1 MCGQINKTEVN
12 SLLADVDVY
21 VSLHRSEGF
30 GLVMAEA
37 MYLGTPVIA
46 TNWSGNTEFMNSD
59 TACMVGYDLIEL
71 DRDYDVFKKGN
82 VWADAHVDEAADY
95 MKRLYEDKEFYN
107 QIASMDRHM
116 LRNILPIS
124 VRRI

>member
-1 MCGQINKTEVN
+1 MMSLLLIRLLIKMITYIICVDMLIKKEVN

-46 TNWSGNTEFMNSD
+46 TNWSGNTEFMNND

-71 DRDYDVFKKGN
+71 DKDYDVFQKGN
-82 VWADAHVDEAADY
+82 VWADDTC
-95 MKRLYEDKEFYN
+95 
-107 QIASMDRHM
+107 
-116 LRNILPIS
+116 
-124 VRRI
+124 